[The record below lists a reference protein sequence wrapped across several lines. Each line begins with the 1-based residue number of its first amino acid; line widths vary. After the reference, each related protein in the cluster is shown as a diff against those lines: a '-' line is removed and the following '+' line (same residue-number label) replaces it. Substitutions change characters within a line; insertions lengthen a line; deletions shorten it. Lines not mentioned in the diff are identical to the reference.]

1 MTSFKKSFYIFPC
14 RSGVVFQNRTDQ
26 VVSYINGLEGHQPVI
41 VLILDAQ
48 TILDI
53 ADAITKKGLDNVPIW
68 IAATVGL
75 RQMGVIQAWKRVFHG
90 GVVLEPYLPELE
102 QFQRYFTHALRVKLF
117 TRRTFLQFFLYF
129 IPASFHKGD
138 QKPND
143 QLTKNQMAN
152 LPKLVFWFLV
162 TLDDMK

>member
-1 MTSFKKSFYIFPC
+1 MKENIFNC

-26 VVSYINGLEGHQPVI
+26 VISYINGLEGHQPVI

-53 ADAITKKGLDNVPIW
+53 ADAITKKGLNNVPIW

-117 TRRTFLQFFLYF
+117 TRRTFLQSFFCILYLLYF
-129 IPASFHKGD
+129 IRV
-138 QKPND
+138 
-143 QLTKNQMAN
+143 TKNQMIN
-152 LPKLVFWFLV
+152 
-162 TLDDMK
+162 

>member
-1 MTSFKKSFYIFPC
+1 MKKFFIPSYFNPDFWFFRIGY
-14 RSGVVFQNRTDQ
+14 GVKNRTDQ
-26 VVSYINGLEGHQPVI
+26 VVNYINGLEGHQPVI

-75 RQMGVIQAWKRVFHG
+75 RQMAVIQAWKRVFHG

-102 QFQRYFTHALRVKLF
+102 QFQRYFAHALKV
-117 TRRTFLQFFLYF
+117 
-129 IPASFHKGD
+129 S
-138 QKPND
+138 
-143 QLTKNQMAN
+143 NQG
-152 LPKLVFWFLV
+152 PS
-162 TLDDMK
+162 

>member
-1 MTSFKKSFYIFPC
+1 MKDSLSHSMKKSIFDF

-26 VVSYINGLEGHQPVI
+26 VISYINGLEGHQPVI

-53 ADAITKKGLDNVPIW
+53 ADAITKKGLNNVPIW

-117 TRRTFLQFFLYF
+117 TLQTILHF
-129 IPASFHKGD
+129 
-138 QKPND
+138 
-143 QLTKNQMAN
+143 
-152 LPKLVFWFLV
+152 
-162 TLDDMK
+162 

>member
-1 MTSFKKSFYIFPC
+1 MKELVKSQHERFFFFNC

-26 VVSYINGLEGHQPVI
+26 VISYINGLQGHQPVI

-53 ADAITKKGLDNVPIW
+53 ADAITKKGLNNVPIW

-117 TRRTFLQFFLYF
+117 TRRTFLQSFLYI
-129 IPASFHKGD
+129 IPH
-138 QKPND
+138 
-143 QLTKNQMAN
+143 T
-152 LPKLVFWFLV
+152 
-162 TLDDMK
+162 TLKSVDLSTF

>member
-1 MTSFKKSFYIFPC
+1 MKENIFNC

-26 VVSYINGLEGHQPVI
+26 VISYINGLEGHQPVI

-53 ADAITKKGLDNVPIW
+53 ADAITKKGLNNVPIW

-117 TRRTFLQFFLYF
+117 HTADIFTIFFCILYLLHF
-129 IPASFHKGD
+129 IRV
-138 QKPND
+138 
-143 QLTKNQMAN
+143 TKNQMIN
-152 LPKLVFWFLV
+152 
-162 TLDDMK
+162 